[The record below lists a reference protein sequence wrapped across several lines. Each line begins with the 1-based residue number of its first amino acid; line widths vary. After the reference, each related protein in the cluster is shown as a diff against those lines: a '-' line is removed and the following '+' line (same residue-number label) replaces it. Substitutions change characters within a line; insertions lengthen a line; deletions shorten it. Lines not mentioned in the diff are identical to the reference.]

1 MDNKL
6 IIIICSVVLLNS
18 CSSKKDCSDVDV
30 VRVLKLSD
38 SLYKETY
45 RIYGGG
51 VYGGDV
57 YATYITDSTSFREY
71 LGKYGDHDMI
81 FCKMSMD
88 SSCVYAFY
96 KKDIGILRHLY
107 DTTFLRSYN
116 IRLLKQKNVFDSPC
130 R

>member
-51 VYGGDV
+51 VYGGM
-57 YATYITDSTSFREY
+57 YMQHT
-71 LGKYGDHDMI
+71 
-81 FCKMSMD
+81 
-88 SSCVYAFY
+88 
-96 KKDIGILRHLY
+96 
-107 DTTFLRSYN
+107 
-116 IRLLKQKNVFDSPC
+116 
-130 R
+130 